1 MSGHNKWST
10 IKNKKA
16 KTDAQKGKIFT
27 KIGREIA
34 IAVREGGSADPN
46 TNRKLRDVIAK
57 AKANNMPNDNIKRS
71 IAKAAG
77 EGSGVSYK
85 EITYE
90 GYADGGVAVI
100 VDVVTDNL
108 NRTASEMRHLFDK
121 FGKGLGANGCV
132 SWKFEHKG
140 VIVVDTSKGFDE
152 EELMMTALD
161 AGADDVEIEED
172 SCVIYTDPGAFSEVR
187 ENLEKAGL
195 SFIEADRRMVP
206 TTTTEV
212 SDPESVQK
220 VTKLLD
226 WLEDNDDV
234 QDVYHD
240 ADMPEDEEEDD

>member
-34 IAVREGGSADPN
+34 IAVREGGSADPS

-77 EGSGVSYK
+77 EGNGVTYK

-121 FGKGLGANGCV
+121 FGKGLGATGCV
-132 SWKFEHKG
+132 SWNFEHKG
-140 VIVVDTSKGFDE
+140 VIVIDNSKGMDE
-152 EELMMTALD
+152 DDLMMVALD
-161 AGADDVEIEED
+161 SGADDVEVGEG
-172 SCVIYTDPGAFSEVR
+172 VATVYTDPGAFSEVR
-187 ENLEKAGL
+187 ENLEAAGFTFL
-195 SFIEADRRMVP
+195 EADRRMVP
-206 TTTTEV
+206 KDTIEI
-212 SDPESVQK
+212 SDPEMVQK
-220 VTKLLD
+220 VQRLIDELD
-226 WLEDNDDV
+226 DYDDT
-234 QDVYHD
+234 QNVYHN
-240 ADMPEDEEEDD
+240 AEMPEEEEEE